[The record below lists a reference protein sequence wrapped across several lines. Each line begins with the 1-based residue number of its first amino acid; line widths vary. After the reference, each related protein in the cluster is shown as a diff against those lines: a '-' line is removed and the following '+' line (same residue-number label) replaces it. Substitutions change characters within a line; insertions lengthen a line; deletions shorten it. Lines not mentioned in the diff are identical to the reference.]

1 MQDAEHENHE
11 MSSMQIFNCGPAELG
26 MSSNIEYA

>member
-11 MSSMQIFNCGPAELG
+11 MQIFNCGPAELG